1 MPDALNMKPRAWQAE
16 NTLKLEQEGGKEVV
30 FAYFF
35 VSLTTYSM
43 RIKNKQTMAINWKN
57 QRVLS
62 PSQSCE

>member
-43 RIKNKQTMAINWKN
+43 RIKNK
-57 QRVLS
+57 
-62 PSQSCE
+62 